1 MLCNINQGTS
11 LLLYHNPLTMIYVI
25 KQMLTLNCSD
35 EFGNY
40 MNIRFAGREGL
51 IKLSSPHGNFLIV
64 ELSDRITICGTFSNK
79 WNWEESQEIQSG
91 FESFI
96 TYIGL
101 ESESVVSKWRKLA
114 IALGGYFKYDDED
127 IPRMAKRV
135 DAFPLEIKVRG
146 LSADAVL
153 ELLQD

>member
-1 MLCNINQGTS
+1 MAIT
-11 LLLYHNPLTMIYVI
+11 
-25 KQMLTLNCSD
+25 
-35 EFGNY
+35 
-40 MNIRFAGREGL
+40 FAGIEGK
-51 IKLSSPHGNFLIV
+51 IKKTSPHGNFLVV
-64 ELSDRITICGTFSNK
+64 ELSDRITIVGTFSNQWK
-79 WNWEESQEIQSG
+79 WEESQEIESG

-135 DAFPLEIKVRG
+135 DTFPLEIKVRG

-153 ELLQD
+153 ELLQQ